1 MPGGVREGGAMTDLP
16 QHAEVVARCKRRAA
30 VIAQLQREQ
39 AQELRLAKKLKAAE
53 RRGKDG

>member
-1 MPGGVREGGAMTDLP
+1 MTDLP